1 MILFLFALILI
12 GLLICKIRICSVRF
26 GIAVVLLVA
35 LVFGYLTSKGSLW
48 NSIVISENCSFLS
61 SLGTVLF
68 ISTIGL
74 QAGSTFLGKFG
85 NKQLKALVSGVC
97 MVTVGFAVA
106 VVIGLMDGAV
116 MPDVLVGLFSGS
128 MTSTPAM
135 SVGIE
140 IYGHESQ
147 VALGYGMSYAVGV
160 LSVVLFVQV
169 FQLPYIR
176 STDMQTN
183 ARDSGIMQGSKA
195 RCANIFIWLSLSIL
209 AGMLLAMFLRIG
221 NTGGILISALIF
233 GFICRKNNLKFI
245 GLSAVKSLGLMLFFV
260 GSGINAGQSLTTGDI
275 YWNGILYGAMISA
288 VSIFGGYLLTHGLF
302 KFAKIESLSIICGG
316 MTSTP
321 AIGALQER
329 DQEVDLSLYSMSYIG
344 ALIALITA
352 VRLLAAVF
360 G

>member
-1 MILFLFALILI
+1 MIPILFTLILI
-12 GLLICKIRICSVRF
+12 GLLLGKVNILGVRL
-26 GIAVVLLVA
+26 GIAGVLLVA
-35 LVFGYLTSKGSLW
+35 LALGHITSKGSIW
-48 NSIVISENCSFLS
+48 DSIVISEICSFLS
-61 SLGTVLF
+61 SIGTVLF

-74 QAGSTFLGKFG
+74 QAGSTFFGKFG
-85 NKQLKALVSGVC
+85 GKQLKALVSGVC
-97 MVTVGFAVA
+97 MVIVGFAVA

-160 LSVVLFVQV
+160 LSVVLFVRV
-169 FQLPYIR
+169 FRLPHIR
-176 STDMQTN
+176 FTDMQVN
-183 ARDSGIMQGSKA
+183 ARDRGIMQGSKA

-209 AGMLLAMFLRIG
+209 AGMILAMFLPIG

-233 GFICRKNNLKFI
+233 GFICRKTDLKFI
-245 GLSAVKSLGLMLFFV
+245 GLSAVKNLGLMLFFV
-260 GSGINAGQSLTTGDI
+260 GSGITAGQSLTGEI
-275 YWNGILYGAMISA
+275 YWIGILYGAMISE

-302 KFAKIESLSIICGG
+302 KFSKLESLSIICGG

-321 AIGALQER
+321 AIGALQAR

-344 ALIALITA
+344 ALTTLIMV
-352 VRLLAAVF
+352 VRFLSFVF

>member
-1 MILFLFALILI
+1 MIPILFVLILM
-12 GLLICKIRICSVRF
+12 GLLLGKVNILGVRL
-26 GIAVVLLVA
+26 GIAGVLLVA
-35 LVFGYLTSKGSLW
+35 LAFGHLTSKGSIW
-48 NSIVISENCSFLS
+48 DCVGISEICNFLS
-61 SLGTVLF
+61 SIGTVLF
-68 ISTIGL
+68 ISAIGL
-74 QAGSTFLGKFG
+74 QAGSTFFGNFG

-116 MPDVLVGLFSGS
+116 MPDALVGLFSGS

-135 SVGIE
+135 SAGIE
-140 IYGHESQ
+140 VYGHESQ
-147 VALGYGMSYAVGV
+147 VSLGYGMSYAVGV

-169 FQLPYIR
+169 FRLPYIR

-183 ARDSGIMQGSKA
+183 ARDSGIMQGSKV

-209 AGMLLAMFLRIG
+209 VGMILAMFLPLG
-221 NTGGILISALIF
+221 NTGSILISALIF
-233 GFICRKNNLKFI
+233 GFICRKKDLKFI
-245 GLSAVKSLGLMLFFV
+245 GLSAVKSFGLMLFFV
-260 GSGINAGQSLTTGDI
+260 GSGINAGQSLTGEI
-275 YWNGILYGAMISA
+275 YWIGILYGAMISA

-302 KFAKIESLSIICGG
+302 KFSKVESLSIICGG

-344 ALIALITA
+344 ALITLIMA
-352 VRLLAAVF
+352 VRLLASVF